1 MSILVKAERIS
12 KVYQTGAVT
21 TTALRGINLS
31 VAKGEYLSIM
41 GPSGSGKSTLL
52 SIIGGLCQP
61 TQGVLEVDGFNVYE
75 LPTEKLADYRREYIG
90 FVFQQFQLIPY
101 LTALE
106 NVMLPLVAAGRT
118 GREQQA
124 AAIEVLEKVGLI
136 NKIDRLP
143 SHLSGGEQERVAIA
157 RAIVNK
163 PPIILADEPTGA
175 LDSQTTEE
183 ILELLA
189 QLHAE
194 GQTIIVITHNPLV
207 AARADRVVRIIDGM
221 IAD

>member
-143 SHLSGGEQERVAIA
+143 SQLSGG
-157 RAIVNK
+157 
-163 PPIILADEPTGA
+163 
-175 LDSQTTEE
+175 
-183 ILELLA
+183 
-189 QLHAE
+189 
-194 GQTIIVITHNPLV
+194 
-207 AARADRVVRIIDGM
+207 
-221 IAD
+221 

>member
-143 SHLSGGEQERVAIA
+143 SQLSGGEQERAAIA